1 MPSLDCRDEIILRGV
16 MPNKEDVLSLCNFFY
31 AFSDNTRLR
40 IIILLTVKPLCVND
54 ISQIL
59 SLNQTTLSHQL
70 KILKSLNIVDCDRN
84 GKSIIYYIK
93 NPSIQNVLDCTVD
106 CI

>member
-1 MPSLDCRDEIILRGV
+1 MNLDYREEIAIRDYLPSKADLLN
-16 MPNKEDVLSLCNFFY
+16 MSSFFY
-31 AFSDNTRLR
+31 AFSDRTRLR
-40 IIILLTVKPLCVND
+40 IIILLTIKPLCVTD
-54 ISQIL
+54 ISTIL

-70 KILKSLNIVDCDRN
+70 KILKSLNIVDCDRT

-93 NPSIQNVLDCTVD
+93 NRAITEVLNATVD